1 MPRMGQEG
9 AFKGWRI
16 RLTLSFPTPTRPP
29 GQWLVDDYILHVVP
43 AVQRNS
49 LPVQAKDVADNGVH
63 RKWIGRF
70 FLRCNQWF
78 KWYLLKYVSMLML
91 VSDVH
96 KPLSLNQS
104 KWNADRLRI
113 NDLFASATVAAAV
126 WFLCGFCKPSLQLPV
141 FLPSFNQLALVWCS
155 ESQLCRACTEEDLFT
170 KLWQARLPPL
180 RPCTTVLNTFLRSFF
195 PSSLMSSGILGK

>member
-1 MPRMGQEG
+1 
-9 AFKGWRI
+9 
-16 RLTLSFPTPTRPP
+16 
-29 GQWLVDDYILHVVP
+29 
-43 AVQRNS
+43 
-49 LPVQAKDVADNGVH
+49 
-63 RKWIGRF
+63 
-70 FLRCNQWF
+70 
-78 KWYLLKYVSMLML
+78 MLML

-155 ESQLCRACTEEDLFT
+155 ESQLCRACTEEYLFT

-180 RPCTTVLNTFLRSFF
+180 RPCTTVLNTFFEELLPVFF
-195 PSSLMSSGILGK
+195 NELWNIGEIIMKECSKFVLIAILTGATMSKDPVPVARQ